1 MMGEEL
7 VNESK
12 INANPLNDIGD
23 SVLSIPLDDSQQQN
37 VDFFADK
44 EPDSPDKNFNE
55 SQFKNF

>member
-1 MMGEEL
+1 MGEEL

-55 SQFKNF
+55 ESQFKNF